1 MSEWY
6 SRFVYEINQWQRE
19 FQMQIADGFRSIDEQ
34 GMTGVLLILSIAF
47 IYGAIHAAGPG
58 HGKAVVA
65 SYALSRG
72 RSWRSAFKLGYL
84 VALTHAA
91 SALLLTFGIY
101 YLIEGVFRKTFNQT
115 AEFMYSIS
123 GVMIIM
129 VGLYL
134 FYEVYKERGIQEQ
147 VAVSHGKKD
156 LSVALSVG
164 IVPCPGV
171 MTMLLFSLMLGHLE
185 TGIAAA
191 VMMSAGMGL
200 TISVAAMAALGIKAK
215 GASLGSVAQ
224 ALQWLSPILV
234 VGMGI
239 FLTL

>member
-6 SRFVYEINQWQRE
+6 GRFVYGINQWQRE

-34 GMTGVLLILSIAF
+34 GVIGILVILSIAF
-47 IYGAIHAAGPG
+47 VYGAIHAAGPG

-65 SYALSRG
+65 SYALSYG
-72 RSWRSAFKLGYL
+72 SSWRSAFKMGFL

-91 SALLLTFGIY
+91 SALVLTFGIY

-115 AEFMYSIS
+115 AEIMYGVS
-123 GVMIIM
+123 GVMIII

-134 FYEVYKERGIQEQ
+134 FYEVYKERNLEEPLP
-147 VAVSHGKKD
+147 VASGKKD

-171 MTMLLFSLMLGHLE
+171 MTMLLFSLMLGQLA

-191 VMMSAGMGL
+191 VMMSTGMGL
-200 TISVAAMAALGIKAK
+200 TISIAAMAALGLKGQGAK
-215 GASLGSVAQ
+215 LGFVSKS
-224 ALQWLSPILV
+224 LQWLSPILV
-234 VGMGI
+234 VAMGV